1 MKTPDCN
8 QDAMA
13 GFDPVSLFG
22 DAANLKNWVK
32 LMDAVT
38 DKMIA
43 RGDILD
49 DIERLQ
55 ARNAIW
61 EALTLINSKSPN
73 DKGPRP
79 APMNAP
85 IATET
90 RCAGS
95 LH

>member
-1 MKTPDCN
+1 MSAPLPAPEFTSS
-8 QDAMA
+8 DAGHSFA
-13 GFDPVSLFG
+13 PVSLFG
-22 DAANLKNWVK
+22 DAANLQNWVK

-49 DIERLQ
+49 DLERLQ

-73 DKGPRP
+73 AEVSGRRQD
-79 APMNAP
+79 
-85 IATET
+85 
-90 RCAGS
+90 
-95 LH
+95 L